1 MIRLPPTTI
10 VLGRSDLR
18 EFERR
23 RQRRRDVEIL
33 NQEYSRF
40 AVSAPG
46 GPTFQIQHAQDVAF
60 GVEPQKQQTR
70 DGQNAD
76 FQGQPLN
83 LQTSVP
89 LSVQIASN
97 LEHEASGAPSS
108 SKSSSTTEDEC
119 PTITDLQDEH
129 GYVCVASENPVR
141 DSQRSPSPSKDDF
154 YYGGFVE
161 SPSEQTLDNTPN
173 RSSPFGKLLISAYEP
188 F

>member
-18 EFERR
+18 EFERC

-40 AVSAPG
+40 AVRALW

-60 GVEPQKQQTR
+60 RVEPQKQQTG

-76 FQGQPLN
+76 CQGRPWN

-89 LSVQIASN
+89 LSVQIASS
-97 LEHEASGAPSS
+97 LEHEVSGAPSA
-108 SKSSSTTEDEC
+108 SKASSTTEDEC
-119 PTITDLQDEH
+119 PTITDLQGEH
-129 GYVCVASENPVR
+129 EYVCVASENPVLR
-141 DSQRSPSPSKDDF
+141 SQRSPSPSKDDF
-154 YYGGFVE
+154 YYGCFVK
-161 SPSEQTLDNTPN
+161 SPSDQTLDNTPN
-173 RSSPFGKLLISAYEP
+173 RSSPFGKLLFSAYES